1 MECVL
6 LLPLLSSLLPLL
18 SSLFSPSA
26 TPLPRASAPEP
37 RRPRQARK
45 GQPQQQRPG
54 VTDAADSS
62 RDGGRRQQPEL
73 LERAGAARLPLDD
86 DQEQQP
92 DEREATG
99 QHLAHRCLGLGG
111 GLGGRGSGLG
121 DRGPRGEERFA
132 DCRVV
137 PRPRLVFFNSFFL
150 EKKRRERC
158 VSLLSSSSSSSLSL
172 SLSLSRARE
181 KGGKQSFTTGES
193 ANSRPEAQAP
203 ASRASSAKRG
213 SRPPVSLSCER
224 GPPPPARHSPA
235 IAHAKPSMAV
245 RPTVR
250 SASRESTGTSGGGGE
265 GGGVSRGYSLCK
277 RRSASSSSLSFDLL
291 SLSPPPRGEEG
302 GKPPPPPSEAEGGQ
316 KAARRRRPRGGAERV
331 KAFGVSDDDHDDDDD
346 DDACFC
352 FCCCFSS
359 SAAAR
364 GAVEARE
371 RRGFMSS

>member
-1 MECVL
+1 MRVERGRREWREGREKRVFPWFLFFPFPFLFQVPFQHFRTVQKHSNTRKKVEKFKQKELSKRNHVPQKRVDVKTKKLLEKLKMECGL
-6 LLPLLSSLLPLL
+6 LLPLLSSLLPLLSSLLPLL

-54 VTDAADSS
+54 VTDAAGSS

-137 PRPRLVFFNSFFL
+137 PRPRLVFF
-150 EKKRRERC
+150 
-158 VSLLSSSSSSSLSL
+158 
-172 SLSLSRARE
+172 
-181 KGGKQSFTTGES
+181 
-193 ANSRPEAQAP
+193 
-203 ASRASSAKRG
+203 
-213 SRPPVSLSCER
+213 
-224 GPPPPARHSPA
+224 
-235 IAHAKPSMAV
+235 
-245 RPTVR
+245 
-250 SASRESTGTSGGGGE
+250 
-265 GGGVSRGYSLCK
+265 
-277 RRSASSSSLSFDLL
+277 
-291 SLSPPPRGEEG
+291 
-302 GKPPPPPSEAEGGQ
+302 
-316 KAARRRRPRGGAERV
+316 
-331 KAFGVSDDDHDDDDD
+331 
-346 DDACFC
+346 
-352 FCCCFSS
+352 
-359 SAAAR
+359 
-364 GAVEARE
+364 
-371 RRGFMSS
+371 